1 MKITINNP
9 LCYQEVG
16 RKDNQEDTLYPEPGM
31 ATDQNRIFMLC
42 DGMGGHDHGEVA
54 SQCVAETVG
63 KVADACNAQ
72 TMADMRQAL
81 EKGLATAYQKLDELD
96 TDLEST
102 RKMGTTLTFLGFC
115 EDGALVGH
123 IGDSRVYQLRPGK
136 GIIFQTRDH
145 SLVNDLLAA
154 KEITPEEARTFKQ
167 KNVITRAVLP
177 HREYPA
183 KATCKEITDIQTG
196 DIFFMCCDGVIE
208 QIDNNELEQILL
220 GEGSTAEARLDK
232 LRQTCKERNTK
243 DNNSCYLIEVKESD
257 QVIVPVVEVSEAED
271 DGRTVTFVPASKKK
285 SKWLLWVLL
294 LAIAAGIAAFVML
307 HITDNSTI
315 KIGGNDIPPVTDSI
329 TITTDSKTTTDAVPV
344 EKEKPQ
350 QPVTE
355 EKQKQ
360 EEQPSAEKPK
370 EPAKQNSLL
379 KFKEKEET
387 PTPST
392 EPQKEESKTEQSDL
406 HEV

>member
-16 RKDNQEDTLYPEPGM
+16 RKDNQEDTLYPELGT
-31 ATDQNRIFMLC
+31 ATAQNRIFMLC

-72 TMADMRQAL
+72 TIADMRQAL
-81 EKGLATAYQKLDELD
+81 EKGLAKAYEKLDGLD
-96 TDLEST
+96 TNLEST

-220 GEGSTAEARLDK
+220 GEGSTEARLDK

-257 QVIVPVVEVSEAED
+257 QVVVPVVEVSEAADED
-271 DGRTVTFVPASKKK
+271 RTVTVVPSASKKK

-294 LAIAAGIAAFVML
+294 LAIAAGIAAFVLL
-307 HITDNSTI
+307 HITDNSI
-315 KIGGNDIPPVTDSI
+315 LKIGGNDIPPTDN
-329 TITTDSKTTTDAVPV
+329 ITTTTECKTTDVAPV
-344 EKEKPQ
+344 VKEKPQ
-350 QPVTE
+350 PVAE
-355 EKQKQ
+355 ENPKQ
-360 EEQPSAEKPK
+360 EEQVSAEEQK

>member
-1 MKITINNP
+1 MKIKINNP

-123 IGDSRVYQLRPGK
+123 IGDSRVYQMRPGK

-154 KEITPEEARTFKQ
+154 KEITPEEARNFKQ

-177 HREYPA
+177 HREYPS

-196 DIFFMCCDGVIE
+196 DIFFLCCDGVIE
-208 QIDNNELEQILL
+208 KIENSELEQILL
-220 GEGSTAEARLDK
+220 GEGSAEARLNK
-232 LRQTCKERNTK
+232 LKQTCMERNTK

-257 QVIVPVVEVSEAED
+257 QVVVPVVEVTEAED
-271 DGRTVTFVPASKKK
+271 DDRTMTVVPAAKKK

-294 LAIAAGIAAFVML
+294 LAIAAGIAVFVML
-307 HITDNSTI
+307 HITDNSTT
-315 KIGGNDIPPVTDSI
+315 KIGGNDIPPATTDSI
-329 TITTDSKTTTDAVPV
+329 TGKKDSVTIVAPV
-344 EKEKPQ
+344 VKEKLQ
-350 QPVTE
+350 QPVEADKAT
-355 EKQKQ
+355 Q
-360 EEQPSAEKPK
+360 EEQAPATEQK

-387 PTPST
+387 PTSSS
-392 EPQKEESKTEQSDL
+392 EPQKEGSKTEQSDL

>member
-72 TMADMRQAL
+72 TIADMRQAL
-81 EKGLATAYQKLDELD
+81 EKGLAKAYEKLDGLD
-96 TDLEST
+96 TNLEST

-220 GEGSTAEARLDK
+220 GEGSTEARLDK

-257 QVIVPVVEVSEAED
+257 QVVVPVVEVSEAAD
-271 DGRTVTFVPASKKK
+271 DDDRTMTIVPVAKKK

-294 LAIAAGIAAFVML
+294 LAIAAGIAAFMLL
-307 HITDNSTI
+307 HITDNSI
-315 KIGGNDIPPVTDSI
+315 LKIGGNDIPPTDN
-329 TITTDSKTTTDAVPV
+329 ITTTTECKTTDVAPV
-344 EKEKPQ
+344 VKEKPQ
-350 QPVTE
+350 PVAE
-355 EKQKQ
+355 ENPKQ
-360 EEQPSAEKPK
+360 EEQVSAEEQK

-387 PTPST
+387 PTPSS
-392 EPQKEESKTEQSDL
+392 EPQKDETDSPK
-406 HEV
+406 V